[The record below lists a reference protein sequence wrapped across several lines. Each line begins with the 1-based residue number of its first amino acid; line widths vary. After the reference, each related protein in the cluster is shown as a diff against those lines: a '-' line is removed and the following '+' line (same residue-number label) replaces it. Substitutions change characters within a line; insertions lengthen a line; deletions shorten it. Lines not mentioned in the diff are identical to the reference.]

1 MDLKNSNSFDS
12 IDSPLEIP
20 KYKPDSPLSC
30 RVKDTET
37 IDEVFEEENLEE
49 EDLKEENLEK
59 ENLKK
64 DKENITK
71 KLIKA
76 EKVNIDI
83 HGFNKRKSIKEIQD
97 CDTKHKLKD
106 YINEKK
112 RKLDQSKR
120 ILELK
125 YASYKKCND
134 FWNIGT
140 IILSSL
146 LTFIESTKLI
156 FITDESPQI
165 VEELFALTPIF
176 LGTFITCS
184 ASILKFKKYQEK
196 MESLYIVIDKCII
209 MIAKLKNKREEI
221 KLLSDCGEEF
231 HKIKNDYVTN
241 ICKEYSDV
249 YQGTERYI
257 TNQDYD
263 IYLKLINQSDYN
275 KHMIEHDKNEFFK
288 KYHHEL
294 DIDKIISKIEVKKE
308 RCCV

>member
-1 MDLKNSNSFDS
+1 MDLNNNDSNDS
-12 IDSPLEIP
+12 LNYLDSPLETP
-20 KYKPDSPLSC
+20 KVKPDSPLSY
-30 RVKDTET
+30 RVKDK
-37 IDEVFEEENLEE
+37 IDEVFEEEEVVN
-49 EDLKEENLEK
+49 DIN
-59 ENLKK
+59 
-64 DKENITK
+64 
-71 KLIKA
+71 
-76 EKVNIDI
+76 NIDE
-83 HGFNKRKSIKEIQD
+83 NKELIRDEKIIKTRCKSMKEIIN

-125 YASYKKCND
+125 YANYKSCND

-140 IILSSL
+140 IILSSC
-146 LTFIESTKLI
+146 LTLIESSKLI
-156 FITDESPQI
+156 FITDETPQLI
-165 VEELFALTPIF
+165 EELFDLTPIF

-196 MESLYIVIDKCII
+196 MESLYIVIDKCIT
-209 MIAKLKNKREEI
+209 MIAKLKNIREEI

-231 HKIKNDYVTN
+231 NKLKNDYVSN

-263 IYLKLINQSDYN
+263 IYLRIINHSDYN
-275 KHMIEHDKNEFFK
+275 KHMIEHDKNEFYK
-288 KYHHEL
+288 NYHHDL
-294 DIDKIISKIEVKKE
+294 NIDKIISKMEVKKE
-308 RCCV
+308 KCCI

>member
-1 MDLKNSNSFDS
+1 MDLNNNDSNDS
-12 IDSPLEIP
+12 LNYLDSPLETP
-20 KYKPDSPLSC
+20 KVKPDSPLSY
-30 RVKDTET
+30 RVKGK
-37 IDEVFEEENLEE
+37 IDEVFEEEEVINEN
-49 EDLKEENLEK
+49 KELIRDEK
-59 ENLKK
+59 
-64 DKENITK
+64 I
-71 KLIKA
+71 
-76 EKVNIDI
+76 
-83 HGFNKRKSIKEIQD
+83 NKTRCKSMKEIIN

-125 YASYKKCND
+125 YANYKSCND

-140 IILSSL
+140 IVLSSC
-146 LTFIESTKLI
+146 LTLIESSKLI
-156 FITDESPQI
+156 FITDETPQLI
-165 VEELFALTPIF
+165 ESVFDLTPIF

-196 MESLYIVIDKCII
+196 MESLYIVIDKCIT
-209 MIAKLKNKREEI
+209 MIAKLKNIREEI

-231 HKIKNDYVTN
+231 NKLKNDYVSN

-263 IYLKLINQSDYN
+263 IYLRIINHSDYN
-275 KHMIEHDKNEFFK
+275 KHMIEHDKNEFYK
-288 KYHHEL
+288 KYHHDLNIE
-294 DIDKIISKIEVKKE
+294 KIISKMEVKKE
-308 RCCV
+308 KCCI

>member
-1 MDLKNSNSFDS
+1 MDLNNNDSNDS
-12 IDSPLEIP
+12 LNYLDSPLETP
-20 KYKPDSPLSC
+20 KVKPDSPLSY
-30 RVKDTET
+30 RVKGK
-37 IDEVFEEENLEE
+37 IDEVFEEEEVINEN
-49 EDLKEENLEK
+49 KELIRDEK
-59 ENLKK
+59 
-64 DKENITK
+64 I
-71 KLIKA
+71 
-76 EKVNIDI
+76 
-83 HGFNKRKSIKEIQD
+83 NKTRCKSMKEIIN

-125 YASYKKCND
+125 YANYKSCND

-140 IILSSL
+140 IVLSSC
-146 LTFIESTKLI
+146 LTLIESSKLI
-156 FITDESPQI
+156 FITDETPQLI
-165 VEELFALTPIF
+165 ESVFDLTPIF

-196 MESLYIVIDKCII
+196 MESLYIVIDKCIT
-209 MIAKLKNKREEI
+209 MIAKLKNIREEI

-231 HKIKNDYVTN
+231 NKLKNDYVSN

-263 IYLKLINQSDYN
+263 IYLRIINHSDYN
-275 KHMIEHDKNEFFK
+275 KHMIEHDKNEFYK
-288 KYHHEL
+288 NYHHDL
-294 DIDKIISKIEVKKE
+294 DIDKIISKMEVKKE
-308 RCCV
+308 KCCI